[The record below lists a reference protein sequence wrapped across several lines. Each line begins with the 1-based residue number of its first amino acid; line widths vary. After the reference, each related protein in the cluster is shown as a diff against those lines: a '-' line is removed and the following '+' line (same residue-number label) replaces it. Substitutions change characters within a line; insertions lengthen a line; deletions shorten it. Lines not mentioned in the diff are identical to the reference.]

1 MRSLGQHRRVLP
13 PVARHLA
20 FFEAFELAPIK
31 EHAAALGAAFDRHP
45 AALEAAHRRLA
56 LRTHQVGHGTA
67 NLHTQKTYGASER
80 TEPAATLVAQRR
92 ISRLG
97 LRYSS
102 CGMPGTVFVNTRS
115 GRRHTSVVELLEHFQ
130 DHKVEETPP
139 SGLADAVKAAVSTG
153 ADFIG
158 VAGGD
163 GTIRGGAEPLLD
175 GTVSL
180 LAVPAGTRN
189 HFAHQLGIRDLAAA
203 VQATSGMMEAIDVG
217 EVNGRCFINNSA
229 IGMYPELVDRREAY
243 QSRGL
248 PKRMA
253 QALADAVELL
263 RGHRFDVA
271 VDGTRYRAWLVFVGN
286 GHYGDDAFDIGA
298 RDTLNQHVL
307 DVRVLRGDR
316 LLARLRLLLSVLLG
330 RLHRSRLVV
339 KQLCTEVTVDLA
351 GDDVEV
357 ALDGEVETLSS
368 PLRYRSRAGALK
380 VLVPTHDSGHRPH
393 VLRHRHVSHQVGEA
407 QP

>member
-1 MRSLGQHRRVLP
+1 
-13 PVARHLA
+13 
-20 FFEAFELAPIK
+20 
-31 EHAAALGAAFDRHP
+31 
-45 AALEAAHRRLA
+45 
-56 LRTHQVGHGTA
+56 
-67 NLHTQKTYGASER
+67 
-80 TEPAATLVAQRR
+80 
-92 ISRLG
+92 
-97 LRYSS
+97 
-102 CGMPGTVFVNTRS
+102 MPGTVFVNPRS
-115 GRRHTSVVELLEHFQ
+115 GRHHLSVAELLEHFPGHQ
-130 DHKVEETPP
+130 VEETPAT
-139 SGLADAVKAAVSTG
+139 GLAGAVKAALSTG
-153 ADFIG
+153 AEFIG

-175 GTVSL
+175 GAVSL
-180 LAVPAGTRN
+180 LAVPSGTRN
-189 HFAHQLGIRDLAAA
+189 HFAHQLGIHDLATAVAA
-203 VQATSGMMEAIDVG
+203 TGGTVEAIDVG

-229 IGMYPELVDRREAY
+229 LGMYPELVERREAY
-243 QSRGL
+243 QARGL
-248 PKRMA
+248 PKRLA

-316 LLARLRLLLSVLLG
+316 FLARLRLLVAVLLG
-330 RLHRSRLVV
+330 RLHRSPLVV
-339 KQLCTEVTVDLA
+339 KRLCAEVTVDLA

-368 PLRYRSRAGALK
+368 PLHYRSRAGALK
-380 VLVPTHDSGHRPH
+380 VLVPAHDPAHRPH
-393 VLRHRHVSHQVGEA
+393 VLRHRHVKHRSGEP

>member
-1 MRSLGQHRRVLP
+1 MS
-13 PVARHLA
+13 VA
-20 FFEAFELAPIK
+20 
-31 EHAAALGAAFDRHP
+31 
-45 AALEAAHRRLA
+45 
-56 LRTHQVGHGTA
+56 
-67 NLHTQKTYGASER
+67 
-80 TEPAATLVAQRR
+80 
-92 ISRLG
+92 
-97 LRYSS
+97 
-102 CGMPGTVFVNTRS
+102 
-115 GRRHTSVVELLEHFQ
+115 ELLEHFPG
-130 DHKVEETPP
+130 HRVEETPAA
-139 SGLADAVKAAVSTG
+139 GLADSVKAALSTG

-163 GTIRGGAEPLLD
+163 GTIRVGAESLLD

-189 HFAHQLGIRDLAAA
+189 HFAHQLGIHDLAAA
-203 VQATSGMMEAIDVG
+203 VAATGGMVEAVDVG

-229 IGMYPELVDRREAY
+229 IGMYPELVERREAY
-243 QSRGL
+243 QARGL
-248 PKRMA
+248 PKRLA
-253 QALADAVELL
+253 QALADVVELL

-316 LLARLRLLLSVLLG
+316 FLARLRLVVAVLFG
-330 RLHRSRLVV
+330 RLHRSPLVV
-339 KQLCTEVTVDLA
+339 KRLCAEVTVDFA

-357 ALDGEVETLSS
+357 AMDGELETLLS
-368 PLRYRSRAGALK
+368 PLHYRSRAGALR
-380 VLVPTHDSGHRPH
+380 VLVPPHPLGHRPH
-393 VLRHRHVSHQVGEA
+393 VLRHRHLDSLDDEP